1 MQQDRP
7 LDRDAPTEL
16 DASPQ
21 IFPTEPLAVP
31 PAAGQQLEAGTLLE
45 ERFRI
50 VRMLGQGGMGEV
62 YEAVDVAL
70 GTRVALKTVRLE
82 QATNENALQRF
93 RREILLARR
102 IAHPNVCKVFELH
115 VGGIGEPPLFLS
127 MELLEG
133 ETLAARLQ
141 RAGRLDEDVA
151 RGIVLQIASALG
163 AAHAEGVV
171 HRDLKASNVMLVPVQ
186 GGGERAV
193 VTDFGIAHAVGG
205 LSDATV
211 TLEGPLGTPAYMAP
225 EQVTGGA
232 VTPATDLYCLGVL
245 MYELTTGTLPFTGET
260 PTQIA
265 YQRLGAVAPD
275 PRAANPGLSKRW
287 STLVRW
293 CLAGDPAQR
302 PQTAEAFRRALEG
315 ETRPPRRLS
324 RRRLVAIGV
333 ALALAAAVVPLVG
346 RLRSHRGTPAPT
358 IRPVVAVLEA
368 GNQTGDAGLD
378 WLSTAFSEAFASS
391 LEPTR
396 GLRIV
401 PPRIVADRQFS
412 LGVTTAPQ
420 QGASDGTRRLAESVG
435 ASDIVE
441 LRFQRDK
448 PGFLLFQA
456 MVRSGAGRRG
466 APYEATFKPAAR
478 AEEVGSPEEV
488 ESIAARLV
496 ESVRSQL
503 RWGRGTPESRS
514 PLIPTQALP
523 RDPEARR
530 LYAQALRQLAR
541 YDAPGARSLVQRA
554 QQREPGFLPA
564 MTLRKYDV
572 VSFVGQQFPDWDLF
586 ERGRESIDAL
596 PATSPERQWVEAVS
610 PDALWKTGEAPQR
623 LKSLL
628 ARTPDDFDL
637 ALVTAAVSP
646 DFIQQLA
653 ALRRRPPPLGT
664 DPRIEIVE
672 AVMRDDGGELPEAFA
687 ALERGLAEA
696 RRREDRLLV
705 SFFLGLRGHL
715 EGKEGRID
723 DGIKSLL
730 ESEREAL
737 AGGSSAFARQQRFIR
752 ASTLNAAGRLKAA
765 SQLFRQLLTEF
776 RGLGDGWQQHY
787 RQDLRAL
794 AEIEA
799 SLGHPEAM
807 HELILEAKN
816 PPDFGILRLWDV
828 RSGVTAAQR
837 EEAFREQIAACEQ
850 RKHCVWTWSTFLAW
864 ELVFQGRPADAARL
878 LAETGQISDA
888 WEQVGVYAQAMSDLG
903 KAAEAYPNVQAKVRD
918 DTRSRGTIS
927 DYEGWRGN
935 QAIATCLLGMHEL
948 DEAARVIARMAR
960 FHRSWDDI
968 EGRAWGLGLE
978 AELALARGAVPP
990 ELPGLLRAELAV
1002 PEMRVFPRARAELKM
1017 ELGRLLHATGKAREG
1032 RTFLAQADRESTA
1045 RGELRTA
1052 RLARAA
1058 LEERPAP
1065 QRLGR

>member
-31 PAAGQQLEAGTLLE
+31 PAAGQQLDAGALLE
-45 ERFRI
+45 GRFRI

-93 RREILLARR
+93 RREILLARK

-115 VGGIGEPPLFLS
+115 VGGFGEPPLFLS

-171 HRDLKASNVMLVPVQ
+171 HRDLKSSNVMLVPVQ

-211 TLEGPLGTPAYMAP
+211 TLEGPIGTPAYMAP
-225 EQVTGGA
+225 EQVTGGS

-265 YQRLGAVAPD
+265 YRRLGAVAPD

-287 STLVRW
+287 SRLVRW

-324 RRRLVAIGV
+324 RRRLVAVG
-333 ALALAAAVVPLVG
+333 LALAVVVAVVPLG
-346 RLRSHRGTPAPT
+346 IRLRSRRAPPAVT
-358 IRPVVAVLEA
+358 TRPVVAVLEGA
-368 GNQTGDAGLD
+368 NLTGDSGLD
-378 WLSTAFSEAFASS
+378 WVSTAFSEAFASS

-401 PPRIVADRQFS
+401 PPRIVAERQFS
-412 LGVTTAPQ
+412 LGVSTAPQ
-420 QGASDGTRRLAESVG
+420 QGAPDGTRRIAESVG
-435 ASDIVE
+435 ARDVVE
-441 LRFQRDK
+441 LRFRRDK
-448 PGFLLFQA
+448 PGLLLFQA
-456 MVRSGAGRRG
+456 MVRSGAGPRG
-466 APYEATFKPAAR
+466 APYEATFKPAAS
-478 AEEVGSPEEV
+478 AEDVGSPEEV
-488 ESIAARLV
+488 EAIAARLV
-496 ESVRSQL
+496 ESVRSQV
-503 RWGRGTPESRS
+503 RWERGTPESRS
-514 PLIPTQALP
+514 PRIPMQALP

-530 LYAQALRQLAR
+530 LYAQALRQA
-541 YDAPGARSLVQRA
+541 ARSDALGALSLVRRA
-554 QQREPGFLPA
+554 QQREPNFLPA
-564 MTLRKYDV
+564 MTLRKCDV
-572 VSFVGQQFPDWDLF
+572 VTFVCQQFPEWDLF
-586 ERGRESIDAL
+586 ERGREGLAAL

-610 PDALWKTGEAPQR
+610 PVALWKTGEAPQR

-628 ARTPDDFDL
+628 ARSPDDFEL

-646 DFIQQLA
+646 DFVQQLE
-653 ALRRRPPPLGT
+653 ALRRQPPPLGT
-664 DPRIEIVE
+664 DPRIELVE
-672 AVMRDDGGELPEAFA
+672 AVMRTVAGELPEASA
-687 ALERGLAEA
+687 AAERGLAEA
-696 RRREDRLLV
+696 RRREDRLLM
-705 SFFLGLRGHL
+705 SWLLGQRGTR
-715 EGKEGRID
+715 EGQEGRID
-723 DGIKSLL
+723 DGVRSFL
-730 ESEREAL
+730 EAEREAL
-737 AGGSSAFARQQRFIR
+737 AGGSSSLARQHRFAR
-752 ASTLNAAGRLKAA
+752 ASTLNEAGRLKAA
-765 SQLFRQLLTEF
+765 SQLFHQLLTEF
-776 RGLGDGWQQHY
+776 RELGDGWEQLYH
-787 RQDLRAL
+787 QDLRQL

-828 RSGVTAAQR
+828 RSGDTAAQR
-837 EEAFREQIAACEQ
+837 EEAFRQQIAACEQ

-864 ELVFQGRPADAARL
+864 ELVFQGRPADAAKL
-878 LAETGQISDA
+878 LAETGQISDG

-903 KAAEAYPNVQAKVRD
+903 KAAEAYPNVQAKARD
-918 DTRSRGTIS
+918 DTRSRGAIS
-927 DYEGWRGN
+927 NYEGWRGN
-935 QAIATCLLGMHEL
+935 QALATCLLGMHEL
-948 DEAARVIARMAR
+948 DEAARIIARMAR
-960 FHRSWDDI
+960 FHREWDDV

-978 AELALARGAVPP
+978 AELALARGVVPP

-1002 PEMRVFPRARAELKM
+1002 PEIRVFPRARAELKM
-1017 ELGRLLHATGKAREG
+1017 ELGRLLLATGKAREG
-1032 RTFLAQADRESTA
+1032 RAYLTEANRESTR
-1045 RGELRTA
+1045 RGELRNA

-1058 LEERPAP
+1058 LEEQPAP
-1065 QRLGR
+1065 RRLQP